1 MSLADAE
8 VVTLLSLLSSN
19 RGLDRLLLDNGS
31 LLGRVTRKFVVLLDH
46 CNMNVLVLGGSAL
59 ELHDTVG
66 DDGEDPE
73 EAEENTDATS

>member
-1 MSLADAE
+1 ME

-19 RGLDRLLLDNGS
+19 RGLDRLLLDDRS
-31 LLGRVTRKFVVLLDH
+31 LLGRVTRKFVVLVNH
-46 CNMNVLVLGGSAL
+46 RNMNVLVLGGSAL
-59 ELHDTVG
+59 ELHDAVG

>member
-1 MSLADAE
+1 
-8 VVTLLSLLSSN
+8 
-19 RGLDRLLLDNGS
+19 
-31 LLGRVTRKFVVLLDH
+31 
-46 CNMNVLVLGGSAL
+46 MNVLVLGGSAL